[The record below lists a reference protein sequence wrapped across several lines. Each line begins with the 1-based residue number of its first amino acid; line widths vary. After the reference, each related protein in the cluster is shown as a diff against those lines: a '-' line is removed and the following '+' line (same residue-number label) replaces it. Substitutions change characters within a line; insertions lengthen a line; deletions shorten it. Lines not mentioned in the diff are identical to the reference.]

1 MPNNNWKE
9 NKRDDTF
16 NKSELTWVDLRPGYG
31 DLLLSDMTASDLPVA
46 RKFFYDNNKYTQ
58 LRTTINMEKK
68 EASLKSCT
76 VYMKKVQC
84 ECLNLVIRLFKW
96 KEVYWASSF
105 PLTYLFLHLHGA
117 TEKWTRF
124 THVFF
129 FLVSFWGKNQPVFMH
144 PGRGSQLY

>member
-96 KEVYWASSF
+96 KEVYWAPSF
-105 PLTYLFLHLHGA
+105 PLTYLISSFAWSHRKMDKVYSCLFLLC
-117 TEKWTRF
+117 
-124 THVFF
+124 VF
-129 FLVSFWGKNQPVFMH
+129 LRQKPASFYAS
-144 PGRGSQLY
+144 R